1 MMCEW
6 DSLFELAFHVS
17 WYAVPDFHAR
27 IFEAC
32 LFILERVDE
41 YNVSVRRS
49 AFDLSMNPNFALTDE
64 LKLLQ
69 QKIPNLFQIK

>member
-6 DSLFELAFHVS
+6 DSLFDLAFHVS
-17 WYAVPDFHAR
+17 WYSIPDFHGR

-41 YNVSVRRS
+41 YNVSVRIS
-49 AFDLSMNPNFALTDE
+49 AFDLCTNSSLALSDE
-64 LKLLQ
+64 LKCVQ
-69 QKIPNLFQIK
+69 QEIPNLFKIK